1 MTKNSL
7 NPQTNNQ
14 EQWEWPDVNLTK
26 DDKRLIFSKVVEG
39 YVGIF
44 CDTQTYTW
52 GGKYYRQVKGL
63 PIGPRATSAIAKVV
77 MNMFDR
83 RFRLSM
89 DTLRLGMKL
98 YVIYIDDIR
107 IAMRSIKLGAKVVNG
122 TLEIDQEQKFEK
134 FY

>member
-1 MTKNSL
+1 M
-7 NPQTNNQ
+7 
-14 EQWEWPDVNLTK
+14 
-26 DDKRLIFSKVVEG
+26 VEG
-39 YVGIF
+39 YVSIF

-52 GGKYYRQVKGL
+52 GGKYYRHVKGL

-98 YVIYIDDIR
+98 YVRYIDSLITKSDCP
-107 IAMRSIKLGAKVVNG
+107 
-122 TLEIDQEQKFEK
+122 
-134 FY
+134 FYILFPFPFWT

>member
-1 MTKNSL
+1 MNYLEATRFLALTLEEDEKREGRIARFMPRRRIRPGKKNRRLGLTTKNSL

-63 PIGPRATSAIAKVV
+63 PIGP
-77 MNMFDR
+77 
-83 RFRLSM
+83 
-89 DTLRLGMKL
+89 
-98 YVIYIDDIR
+98 
-107 IAMRSIKLGAKVVNG
+107 
-122 TLEIDQEQKFEK
+122 
-134 FY
+134 